1 MIPALFWSIFGLG
14 YLITSLTGC
23 SDELR
28 NTAEEIAP
36 PSGVEVKWQGTET
49 GSCRSEV
56 DTDLSGEEIIAHYEA
71 QFKSNGWEV
80 VPGTSG
86 MKGIAGQ
93 KDDTLFEVGWVQAPG
108 ESAMIVLSLSD
119 LVADE

>member
-1 MIPALFWSIFGLG
+1 V
-14 YLITSLTGC
+14 LTGC

-28 NTAEEIAP
+28 DKGEQLAP

-49 GSCRSEV
+49 GSCRAEV
-56 DTDLSGEEIIAHYEA
+56 DTDLSKEEVIAHYEA
-71 QFKSNGWEV
+71 QFEANGWEL
-80 VPGTSG
+80 VPVRNGPQ
-86 MKGIAGQ
+86 GIAGQ
-93 KDDTLFEVGWVQAPG
+93 KDDTLFEVGWVQPPG